1 MVRYWSCSV
10 TEAPD
15 LVIGSGPAGVSVALA
30 LLTRGRRVVMLD
42 GGKRLEPE
50 AEARRQALAAVPLLT
65 DGDREAWRARQYDG
79 PPGQVRRYGSD
90 FAMEAV
96 GETFADAGGL
106 ELRSSRAVGGL
117 STLWGAAV
125 LPYAARDIAE
135 WPVGIEALVPHYRA
149 VAGLMPVSGRVDDLA
164 AVLPAFSMAGAG
176 QIAPSVQAG
185 LLLDRLGRVRD
196 RLAAQGI
203 FAGAAR
209 HAVSDCKRCGLCLH
223 GCPYGFIWSARA
235 AVDGLIAKGMTHRT
249 GVVVRVE
256 ETDAGVR
263 LHLAGGETVAGARV
277 FVAAGVLE
285 TARILMASGGA
296 AEMVMADSLQAFLP
310 MLHRWRSPTRPDL
323 PPHHTLPQVFVEI
336 DHREVSPRL
345 VHGQIY
351 SWNEYFLRDLQQNY
365 GRKLPGSGP
374 LWAAMARRL
383 MVAQLF
389 LHSDHS
395 PRIALRQGAGG
406 RLVARVVPAADSGRV
421 MQAALRVMGRAMG
434 LAGLSALSFASR
446 TGGPGASFHTGGTVP
461 MAVSPRAGQSD
472 ILGRPYG
479 LSRVHLVDSSVFP
492 SIPATTITF
501 SVMAN
506 AHRIGMS
513 A

>member
-1 MVRYWSCSV
+1 
-10 TEAPD
+10 
-15 LVIGSGPAGVSVALA
+15 
-30 LLTRGRRVVMLD
+30 MLD
-42 GGKRLEPE
+42 GGKMLEPR
-50 AEARRQALAAVPLLT
+50 AEARRKALAALPVLAEA
-65 DGDREAWRARQYDG
+65 DRAAWRAPQYES

-90 FAMEAV
+90 FAIESA
-96 GETFADAGGL
+96 GETFADTGGL

-125 LPYAARDIAE
+125 LPYAARDIAN
-135 WPVGIEALVPHYRA
+135 WPVRIEELAPHYRQ
-149 VAGLMPVSGRVDDLA
+149 VAGLMPVSGRVDDLQ
-164 AVLPAFSMAGAG
+164 AVLPGFSMAGAR

-185 LLLDRLGRVRD
+185 VLLDRLGRVRD
-196 RLAAQGI
+196 HLAAQGI

-235 AVDGLIAKGMTHRT
+235 AIGSLIAKGMTHRT
-249 GVVVRVE
+249 GVVLRVE
-256 ETDAGVR
+256 EAGAGVR
-263 LHLAGGETVAGARV
+263 LHLAGGEVVAGARV

-285 TARILMASGGA
+285 TARILMASGGP

-336 DHREVSPRL
+336 DHPEVSPRL
-345 VHGQIY
+345 VHAQVY
-351 SWNEYFLRDLQQNY
+351 SWNEYFRRDLMQTY
-365 GRKLPGSGP
+365 GRRLPGSGA
-374 LWAAMARRL
+374 LWAALARRL
-383 MVAQLF
+383 MVAQVF
-389 LHSDHS
+389 LHSDHTA
-395 PRIALRQGAGG
+395 RIALRQGAGG
-406 RLVARVVPAADSGRV
+406 RLVAQVMPATDSATV
-421 MQAALRVMGRAMG
+421 MQAALHRLARGMG
-434 LAGLSALSFASR
+434 LAGLSALRFASR

-461 MAVSPRAGQSD
+461 MALSTRAGQSD
-472 ILGRPYG
+472 LSGRPYG
-479 LSRVHLVDSSVFP
+479 LSLVHVVDSSVFP

-506 AHRIGMS
+506 AHRIGML